1 MLAAVSNA
9 GGYTAPAFSLPPLA
23 RVQAELA
30 RRSLADFFRLSW
42 SVLEPST
49 PLVWNWHLEAVC
61 EHVQA
66 LLEGRIPS
74 RNLVVNVPPGSS
86 KSRIVSVCTTP
97 WMWLRSPGWRAIYS
111 SANPR
116 NVTRDSVYA
125 RQLIE
130 SAWYQESFNPS
141 WELAPDQNT
150 KLHYKN
156 TAGGFRQAFGAGAK
170 VTGDRADA
178 LFMDDMLDA
187 ADAAN
192 PKGESKA
199 AREEFA
205 RWYDNAF
212 ANRVNDMR
220 RSTRC
225 MVAQRLHEA
234 DPVGH
239 VMKSGD
245 WEALVIPQ
253 EFELIKVN
261 PNAADSPK
269 VRRPPTSIGWDDPRK
284 VEGELLDPVRFPAD
298 ELAKERRRLGSRGYA
313 AQHQQRPA
321 PAEGAI
327 LKRSWF
333 KWYQTPKD
341 GNGTQLPPAG
351 IVKALGI
358 TRVGVGWDTAL
369 GEKTTNDY
377 TAGVAMGEAPNR
389 FYVLDRVK
397 DRIDAPSVKATV
409 VQVHT
414 KWSAAVDVVEG
425 GSSASGKATAQ
436 TLRASTNLPIIEQP
450 VMSDKVTALNSV
462 APTVEAGVIYLP
474 EDQPWALELVESLVA
489 FPTAEHDDDV
499 DAFRIIL
506 WYFLFGGGGMGI
518 LEFYRQEAAKA
529 AAARAGKPAPA

>member
-1 MLAAVSNA
+1 MDAGAAP
-9 GGYTAPAFSLPPLA
+9 APAFSLPPLA

-42 SVLEPST
+42 PILEPST
-49 PLVWNWHLEAVC
+49 PLVWNWHLQAVC
-61 EHVQA
+61 DHVQA
-66 LLEGRIPS
+66 LLEGRIPK

-97 WMWLRSPGWRAIYS
+97 WMWLRRPGWRAIYS

-116 NVTRDSVYA
+116 TVTRDSLYA

-130 SAWYQESFNPS
+130 SAWYQESFRPTWKLS
-141 WELAPDQNT
+141 PDQNT
-150 KLHYKN
+150 KLLYKN
-156 TAGGFRQAFGAGAK
+156 TEGGFRQAFGAGAK

-199 AREEFA
+199 EREAFA

-212 ANRVNDMR
+212 ANRVSDMT

-225 MVAQRLHEA
+225 MIAQRLHEA

-239 VMKSGD
+239 VMKGGD

-253 EFELIKVN
+253 EYEMVKDN
-261 PNAADSPK
+261 PNDPESP
-269 VRRPPTSIGWDDPRK
+269 RRHRAPTSIGWTDPRK
-284 VEGELLDPVRFPAD
+284 VEGALLDPVRFPAD
-298 ELAKERRRLGSRGYA
+298 ELAKEKRRLGSRGYA

-327 LKRSWF
+327 LKRVWF
-333 KWYQTPKD
+333 KWYKTPTDEK
-341 GNGTQLPPAG
+341 GNQLPPAS
-351 IVKALGI
+351 IVKVLGI
-358 TRVGVGWDTAL
+358 SRVGVGWDTAL
-369 GEKTTNDY
+369 GEKTSNDY

-389 FYVLDRVK
+389 YYVLDLVK
-397 DRIDAPSVKATV
+397 DRMDAPSVKAAVSTL
-409 VQVHT
+409 HA
-414 KWSAAVDVVEG
+414 KWASSVDVVEG

-436 TLRASTNLPIIEQP
+436 TLRASTTLPVLELP

-462 APTVEAGVIYLP
+462 APTVETGVVYLP

-489 FPTAEHDDDV
+489 FPTGEHDDDV
-499 DAFRIIL
+499 DAFRLIL
-506 WYFLFGGGGMGI
+506 WYFLFGGAGMGI
-518 LEFYRQEAAKA
+518 LEYYRQQAAEAAAK
-529 AAARAGKPAPA
+529 RAGKTS